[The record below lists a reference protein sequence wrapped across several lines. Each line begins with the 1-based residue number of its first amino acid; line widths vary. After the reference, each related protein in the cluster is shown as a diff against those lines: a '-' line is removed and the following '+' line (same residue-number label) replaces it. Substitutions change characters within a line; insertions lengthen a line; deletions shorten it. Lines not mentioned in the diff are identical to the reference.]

1 MIRLIALIAG
11 SLFGFG
17 LALSGMTDTHKV
29 LGFLSLFHGWDY
41 DLAFVMGGALIITTL
56 TFQLTLRHGETLL
69 GGNLHL
75 PTVCNLDPELI
86 SGAVL
91 FGIGWG
97 LFGYCPGPALTALI
111 YLEPQTLVFVAC
123 MIIGMLGHDFF
134 ANLRSQP
141 K

>member
-1 MIRLIALIAG
+1 MIRLIALVAG
-11 SLFGFG
+11 IIFGFG

-29 LGFLSLFHGWDY
+29 LGFLSVFHGWDY

-56 TFQLTLRHGETLL
+56 TFQLTMRRGETLL

-75 PTVCNLDPELI
+75 PTACDLDPKLI
-86 SGAVL
+86 SGAIL

-111 YLEPQTLVFVAC
+111 YMEPQTLVFVAS
-123 MIIGMLGHDFF
+123 MLIGMLAHDFSDT
-134 ANLRSQP
+134 LSKQS